1 METKRLGVDGPEDD
15 GRCPKSVQRGT
26 GNALLC
32 DKIEPGNNAIALCS
46 CCQCV
51 TFILP
56 IAGYQSRT
64 RHAFQRLVLHFVLP
78 LIPKLHLNG
87 VFRCSLLLAVCAQ
100 P

>member
-1 METKRLGVDGPEDD
+1 METKRPGVDGPEDD

-32 DKIEPGNNAIALCS
+32 YKIELGNNAIALCS

-56 IAGYQSRT
+56 IDGYQSRT
-64 RHAFQRLVLHFVLP
+64 RDLRRRSVIEDVLVVLRARVILKP
-78 LIPKLHLNG
+78 LL
-87 VFRCSLLLAVCAQ
+87 
-100 P
+100 

>member
-15 GRCPKSVQRGT
+15 GRCPKSVQRRT

-32 DKIEPGNNAIALCS
+32 YKIEPGTNAIALCS

-56 IAGYQSRT
+56 IDGYQS
-64 RHAFQRLVLHFVLP
+64 HAFQRLVLHF
-78 LIPKLHLNG
+78 
-87 VFRCSLLLAVCAQ
+87 RSAART
-100 P
+100 